1 MMFRTTQCAAPLAF
15 LLLFAGGSAF
25 VGTIAEAAVG
35 FVEPRP
41 QWSGRHLRLESS
53 RPCRGAMPPRNARPP
68 RRPFTA
74 EVRV

>member
-35 FVEPRP
+35 FV
-41 QWSGRHLRLESS
+41 GTAT
-53 RPCRGAMPPRNARPP
+53 AMERKTPEAGEQQAVPGSDASQKCTPTK
-68 RRPFTA
+68 TA
-74 EVRV
+74 VHC